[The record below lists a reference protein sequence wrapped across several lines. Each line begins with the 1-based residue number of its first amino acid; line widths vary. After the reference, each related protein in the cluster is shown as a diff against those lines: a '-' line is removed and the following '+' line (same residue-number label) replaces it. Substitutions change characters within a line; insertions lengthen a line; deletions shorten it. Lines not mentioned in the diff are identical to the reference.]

1 LALSP
6 RDDGPLSERHRRLG
20 IPPPTP
26 RAHDTRGAEPHE
38 VPQISDLKIEIV
50 ARDELGSI
58 VALITPD
65 GVVDAQTAS
74 AEIARGDVTYV
85 TGPDSYVRVPV
96 RAISTIGG
104 AYLYANW
111 DGSRRNNLHDLSPLI
126 RVLTPATPATLAA
139 ADEAAPPTLRERGA
153 ARWSQLVR
161 SIRMHGP
168 IRPRPVACVD
178 CPPLA

>member
-6 RDDGPLSERHRRLG
+6 RDDGPLSERDRRLG
-20 IPPPTP
+20 IRPPTP
-26 RAHDTRGAEPHE
+26 RAHDTRGADPHE
-38 VPQISDLKIEIV
+38 VPEITDLKIEIV

-58 VALITPD
+58 VALITAD

-126 RVLTPATPATLAA
+126 RVLTPATPSTLAA
-139 ADEAAPPTLRERGA
+139 ADATPAPTIRERGA
-153 ARWSQLVR
+153 ARWAQLIR
-161 SIRMHGP
+161 SIRMHAP
-168 IRPRPVACVD
+168 TRTRPVACVD
-178 CPPLA
+178 CPPLV